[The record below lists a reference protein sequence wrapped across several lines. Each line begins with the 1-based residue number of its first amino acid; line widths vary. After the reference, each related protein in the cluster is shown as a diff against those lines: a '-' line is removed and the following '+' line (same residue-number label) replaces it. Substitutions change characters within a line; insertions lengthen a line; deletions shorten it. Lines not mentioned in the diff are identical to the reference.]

1 MVYNLELGQQVSF
14 ILSLIFPTM
23 MVKTLPYLIEKEIEE
38 SFCINDISNT
48 DFRKTLPTSLKYNRI
63 LLVKSGYGSITID
76 DKKIKISGSEIILLS
91 KGQVFQYD
99 KETIINGFQLSFGD
113 CFWEKSPA
121 SASNCKAVLFNNTSA
136 NQQLPLSSSE
146 LQHFEKLFITLL
158 EEHQQTHYINK
169 IDALAAYL
177 KIIMIKIANIRTTN
191 EDVRDNQEYLIYRRF
206 MDLLSIKY
214 KNQHEVSHYAE
225 QMAISPRRLSEI
237 CKKCNGQ
244 SAKTIIKGQLLSEAK
259 RALQFSSVTVKHIA
273 YDLSF
278 GTPEQFSHF
287 FKKNTKCAPAEYR
300 SKFLNLAN

>member
-1 MVYNLELGQQVSF
+1 MKVQ
-14 ILSLIFPTM
+14 
-23 MVKTLPYLIEKEIEE
+23 TLPYVVEKEIEE
-38 SFCINDISNT
+38 SFCINDLSYTGLGENS
-48 DFRKTLPTSLKYNRI
+48 PTSLKYNRI

-76 DKKIKISGSEIILLS
+76 DKKSKITGTEIFLLS
-91 KGQVFQYD
+91 KGQVFQYN
-99 KETIINGFQLSFGD
+99 KESTINGFQLSFGD

-136 NQQLPLSSSE
+136 NQQLSLSSSE

-158 EEHQQTHYINK
+158 DEHKQPHYINK
-169 IDALAAYL
+169 LDALAAYL
-177 KIIMIKIANIRTTN
+177 KIIMIKIANIRTTT
-191 EDVRDNQEYLIYRRF
+191 EDVRDTQEYLIYRRF

-214 KNQHEVSHYAE
+214 KTQHEVSHYAE
-225 QMAISPRRLSEI
+225 GMAISPRRLSEI

-244 SAKTIIKGQLLSEAK
+244 SAKTIIMGQLLSEAK

-287 FKKNTKCAPAEYR
+287 FKKNIKCSPADYR
-300 SKFLNLAN
+300 NKFLNLAN